1 MEHLF
6 FRARDEK
13 YKKSQNTRDF
23 LLCTVVGAQRV
34 TRIRLRARRARIVSA
49 PMPAP
54 LERSGGGSCAL
65 TGAAGNRSRAENV
78 LKHNKYSLRITRNG
92 RNYP

>member
-1 MEHLF
+1 MENACSSSHWKPAQW
-6 FRARDEK
+6 REK
-13 YKKSQNTRDF
+13 MET
-23 LLCTVVGAQRV
+23 
-34 TRIRLRARRARIVSA
+34 RIVSA

-78 LKHNKYSLRITRNG
+78 LQHNKYALRITRNG

>member
-1 MEHLF
+1 MFHLSSDSF
-6 FRARDEK
+6 HLVP
-13 YKKSQNTRDF
+13 S
-23 LLCTVVGAQRV
+23 
-34 TRIRLRARRARIVSA
+34 RIVSA

-78 LKHNKYSLRITRNG
+78 SQHNKYALRITRNG